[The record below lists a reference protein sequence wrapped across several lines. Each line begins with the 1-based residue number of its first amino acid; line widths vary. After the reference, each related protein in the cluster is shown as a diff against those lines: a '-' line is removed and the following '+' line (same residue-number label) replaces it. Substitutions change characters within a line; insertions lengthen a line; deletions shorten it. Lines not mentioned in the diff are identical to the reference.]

1 VKPRLQVLQVVFR
14 PNSVSAN
21 LPNLISLARI
31 AACPAVFVLALS
43 TSPTALFWAFALFL
57 AAALSDLWDG
67 YLARKHGWITNLGK
81 LLDPLADK
89 LLMISTFIPF
99 YMVSHRADPLGAVPF
114 WGTLP
119 LWVLIVVFGREIF
132 VTAMRSWAARR
143 GSVIPAGQSG
153 KIKAFI
159 QNIFSGSLLLW
170 YALVR
175 LATERDWLDSM
186 LWKGWSIFHEV
197 VTATTLAVALFLTI
211 FSLVVYTRQYRALF
225 RTPASAG

>member
-1 VKPRLQVLQVVFR
+1 MDSR
-14 PNSVSAN
+14 PDPVSAH

-31 AACPAVFVLALS
+31 AACPAVFVLAFS
-43 TSPTALFWAFALFL
+43 TSPSALFWAFGLFL

-67 YLARKHGWITNLGK
+67 YLARKYGWITNLGK

-89 LLMISTFIPF
+89 LLMVSTFIPF
-99 YMVSHRADPLGAVPF
+99 YLVSHRADPLGAVPF

-119 LWVLIVVFGREIF
+119 LWVVLVVFGREIF
-132 VTAMRSWAARR
+132 VTVMRSWAARR
-143 GSVIPAGQSG
+143 GAVIPAGQSG

-175 LATERDWLDSM
+175 LATESGWLESP
-186 LWKGWSIFHEV
+186 LWRGWALFHSG
-197 VTATTLAVALFLTI
+197 VTALTLAVALFLTL
-211 FSLVVYTRQYRALF
+211 FSLGVYTLQYRAIF
-225 RTPASAG
+225 RTPAPAE